1 MYSQTPA
8 ARVSLLVVSLLLLRI
23 HSCFVFLRGGKIIE
37 GEEVARWPLDLF
49 GNFGGLSLS
58 HHYLFLGSSHFGV
71 HHQSN

>member
-37 GEEVARWPLDLF
+37 GEEVARWPLGDLF
-49 GNFGGLSLS
+49 FGGISGFF
-58 HHYLFLGSSHFGV
+58 LFLHY
-71 HHQSN
+71 